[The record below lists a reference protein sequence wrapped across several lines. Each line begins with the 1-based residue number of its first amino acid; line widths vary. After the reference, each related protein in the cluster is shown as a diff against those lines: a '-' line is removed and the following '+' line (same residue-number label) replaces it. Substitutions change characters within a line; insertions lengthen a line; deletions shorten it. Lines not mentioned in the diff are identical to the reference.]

1 MLGTL
6 NKVGASFETR
16 ILLEE
21 IGRSS
26 EAEARSVVPLAL
38 LSARQNAKGWLEL
51 FSPWENFSW
60 DVYLT
65 PVRRCN

>member
-38 LSARQNAKGWLEL
+38 LSAGGNTEVWLEL
-51 FSPWENFSW
+51 FSPWEKFS
-60 DVYLT
+60 
-65 PVRRCN
+65 